1 MRSSEHGS
9 LMQRLIH
16 PFGRRILPLFL
27 ASLPFVLVG
36 VFAQDLLN
44 QPETGVAQ
52 ERSETN
58 QACLSCHDP
67 ETESAPAVH
76 MAALDKSPHKEL
88 DCTSCH
94 SSYTPEYP
102 HTDEMKAE
110 KVDCASCHPD
120 ASDALMLSVHGKI
133 EDPADA
139 PTCITCHTTGSDAH
153 AVVRPS
159 EGTRKERVKLCSS
172 CHNDTAKMEKYGVD
186 TDAVPSYEASFHGK
200 ALLRF
205 GREDTAICTDCH
217 TGHSVLASSEP
228 ESSTHRENLTKTC
241 GQAGCHVGATMN
253 FANSGFS
260 HLHITVKNDPILSAT
275 EWFFKIL
282 TFGVLGL
289 LLLGILFDMRVALFG
304 KKPSGVSAPV
314 VVFVALGFA
323 TLIAS
328 IMFAVFANPVGYYTT
343 VASVG
348 FGVLAAGAH
357 ILTKKKKVKAEG
369 VKRYQRFTVSQ
380 RIQHLLTIITFSL
393 LVVTGMPIRYPN
405 NDFLHA
411 FYMAMGGMEVMQMV
425 HRVSAVTLIAVWIYH
440 TLELLWR
447 WKKANF
453 SFDSWTMWPRKR
465 DISDLVGTVKYHLG
479 KSEHPPSYD
488 RFQFREKFDYFA
500 VYWGMP
506 IMVFSGLILWF
517 PVFFGGFLPDIGIPL
532 AYIAHTD
539 ESVLAF
545 LTIVTWHFYNTHF
558 KPSSFPMNPVFI
570 TGTLTEEEMRE
581 EHGDE
586 LKRIQAMEAAQAT
599 DTATEEATTEEAP
612 AEPIAEEPEVGEEPA
627 EELAEPAEPEAP
639 AADPTDEPAPEEA
652 HEPTDEQPKD

>member
-1 MRSSEHGS
+1 MT
-9 LMQRLIH
+9 
-16 PFGRRILPLFL
+16 
-27 ASLPFVLVG
+27 PFVLVG
-36 VFAQDLLN
+36 VFAQDLMT
-44 QPETGVAQ
+44 QPDLGMAQ
-52 ERSETN
+52 ERSEAN
-58 QACLSCHDP
+58 LACMSCHDP

-102 HTDEMKAE
+102 HTEEMKAE
-110 KVDCASCHPD
+110 KPDCASCHPD
-120 ASDALMLSVHGKI
+120 SADALMLSVHGNIKDFP
-133 EDPADA
+133 EDA
-139 PTCITCHTTGSDAH
+139 PTCVSCHTTGTDAH

-172 CHNDTAKMEKYGVD
+172 CHSDVAKMERHNVD

-205 GREDTAICTDCH
+205 DREDTAICTDCH
-217 TGHSVLASSEP
+217 TGHSVLTSTDPKST
-228 ESSTHRENLTKTC
+228 THRDQLTKTC
-241 GQAGCHVGATMN
+241 GTAGCHVGATMN

-260 HLHITVKNDPILSAT
+260 HLHIRVKNEPILTAT

-282 TFGVLGL
+282 TFSVLGL
-289 LLLGILFDMRVALFG
+289 LLLGILFDMRVALFS

-314 VVFVALGFA
+314 VIFVALGFA

-328 IMFAVFANPVGYYTT
+328 IAFAVFANPVGYYTT
-343 VASVG
+343 IASVG
-348 FGVLAAGAH
+348 FGILAAGTH
-357 ILTKKKKVKAEG
+357 VLTKKKKPKVEG
-369 VKRYQRFTVSQ
+369 VKKYQRFTVSQ
-380 RIQHLLTIITFSL
+380 RIQHLLTIITFTL

-405 NDFLHA
+405 NDFLHS
-411 FYMAMGGMEVMQMV
+411 FYMSMGGMEVMQMV
-425 HRVSAVTLIAVWIYH
+425 HRVSAVALIAVWIYH
-440 TLELLWR
+440 TIELLVK
-447 WKKANF
+447 WKRANF
-453 SFDSWTMWPRKR
+453 SFDSWTMWPRRR
-465 DISDLVGTVKYHLG
+465 DFSDLVGTVRYHLG
-479 KSEHPPSYD
+479 KTEHAPSYD

-517 PVFFGGFLPDIGIPL
+517 PVFFGGFLPEIGIPL

-586 LKRIQAMEAAQAT
+586 LKRIQAMEAATAPE
-599 DTATEEATTEEAP
+599 ATEP
-612 AEPIAEEPEVGEEPA
+612 VGEETPEPM
-627 EELAEPAEPEAP
+627 EEPVEADPPLEEGQDIPDAEP
-639 AADPTDEPAPEEA
+639 
-652 HEPTDEQPKD
+652 KDKE

>member
-1 MRSSEHGS
+1 MRNSGQSSLIKR
-9 LMQRLIH
+9 LMLPI
-16 PFGRRILPLFL
+16 GRRVLPLL
-27 ASLPFVLVG
+27 IATVPFVLVG
-36 VFAQDLLN
+36 VFAQDLLA
-44 QPETGVAQ
+44 QPDKNLAQ

-58 QACLSCHDP
+58 QACLGCHDP

-76 MAALDKSPHKEL
+76 MAALDKSPHKDL

-94 SSYTPEYP
+94 TSYTPEYP

-110 KVDCASCHPD
+110 KPDCASCHPD
-120 ASDALMLSVHGKI
+120 AADALMLSVHGKI
-133 EDPADA
+133 ENFPEDA
-139 PTCITCHTTGSDAH
+139 PTCISCHTTGTDAH

-172 CHNDTAKMEKYGVD
+172 CHNDVAKMERHEVD

-228 ESSTHRENLTKTC
+228 DSTTNRNNLTKTC

-260 HLHITVKNDPILSAT
+260 HLHITVKNDPILTAT

-304 KKPSGVSAPV
+304 KKPSGVSPPV

-328 IMFAVFANPVGYYTT
+328 IMFAVFANPIGYYTT
-343 VASVG
+343 IASVG
-348 FGVLAAGAH
+348 FGVLAAGTH
-357 ILTKKKKVKAEG
+357 VFTKKKKAKVEG

-380 RIQHLLTIITFSL
+380 RIQHLLTIITFTL

-411 FYMAMGGMEVMQMV
+411 FYMAMGGMEVMQVV
-425 HRVSAVTLIAVWIYH
+425 HRGAAIGLIAVWIYH
-440 TLELLWR
+440 TFELLWR

-479 KSEHPPSYD
+479 KSPHPPSYD

-586 LKRIQAMEAAQAT
+586 LKRIQAMEGAAA
-599 DTATEEATTEEAP
+599 ASEAPATTEEAAEEPASAVEEVVEETEAVETEEPP
-612 AEPIAEEPEVGEEPA
+612 AEPS
-627 EELAEPAEPEAP
+627 
-639 AADPTDEPAPEEA
+639 DEPASETS